1 MNSTMTVE
9 DIINTSAIDATPGFM
24 EAIDTPSMTT
34 PATFYA
40 AQYAVVG
47 STLCLVC

>member
-1 MNSTMTVE
+1 MNSLMTIE
-9 DIINTSAIDATPGFM
+9 DVVNESAMNGAPGFT

-34 PATFYA
+34 PATIYA
-40 AQYAVVG
+40 AQYAVTG